1 MWWNT
6 NTNANGHSHGNTDSH
21 ANGNADGNANG
32 NADSDTDSASY
43 ANPECTTS
51 ADARTQRDA
60 SGHAAAS
67 TLRAGHNPSRFAG
80 THEFRECLRLRA
92 VAATLGLYA
101 RWRRSVGD
109 APTMLAGNVWR
120 AQPDDS
126 ASTSDSVTATTVIEF
141 FSCSFN
147 PSEKPT
153 LSQSSILP

>member
-1 MWWNT
+1 VRIAYA
-6 NTNANGHSHGNTDSH
+6 NANGHAHSDPNGH
-21 ANGNADGNANG
+21 ANSDSNGDADR
-32 NADSDTDSASY
+32 DSDGDTDSASY

-67 TLRAGHNPSRFAG
+67 TLRAGHNPRRFAG
-80 THEFRECLRLRA
+80 TREFRECLRLRA